1 MVSFAEISQ
10 PLSELQEHEN
20 TLPIPSQILP
30 EDQQVVR
37 ATWDL
42 TFTLEPSPLGRG
54 RPLTNEEFFQALH
67 YMREAHRNAFGQ
79 LGELVRIAS
88 NVQCILHKIKLRRNL
103 CIHSQ
108 KSREKF
114 QLVAKTVTSAARG
127 IFKFIFGDI
136 RAAGNVNFDALND
149 VSRQRKQVEAIAAS
163 VHAIPKEI
171 KCDKLNRVVSENEA
185 IGY

>member
-1 MVSFAEISQ
+1 MASFAEISNT
-10 PLSELQEHEN
+10 LSEPQDHDN
-20 TLPIPSQILP
+20 TLPIPTQILP
-30 EDQQVVR
+30 EDQEIVR

-67 YMREAHRNAFGQ
+67 YIREANRNAFGQ

-108 KSREKF
+108 NSREKF
-114 QLVAKTVTSAARG
+114 QLVAKTITSAARG
-127 IFKFIFGDI
+127 IFQFIFGDI
-136 RAAGNVNFDALND
+136 RAAGNINFDARND

-163 VHAIPKEI
+163 VNAIRKQM

-185 IGY
+185 LGY